1 MKASLH
7 RVLGLL
13 LLPLLVILSW
23 SGTLSL
29 YRAELDLWL
38 TPALQQTQRLGV
50 PAIAI
55 AADNRAVIDNHTA
68 PDSKSE
74 QARQFALALQ
84 YQQQVA
90 PQAAGLYLEFASARK
105 PYLTVHLRQAGSW
118 QLQQS
123 WLALADG
130 QPLTALQTVQ
140 PGPSA
145 QQVGSWFFSL
155 HYQLLG
161 LLGRHGQTL
170 ALAVA
175 FAALWLSLAGV
186 WLWWRR
192 RRQAAVSA
200 LQWHQ
205 WLGVLSLPW
214 LGWFF
219 GSALFT
225 QFGNWQTDLAQHAGL
240 SPAQYF
246 AALYPQP
253 VIAAPAALPA
263 DLAASA
269 AAVLA
274 QARWPVGKI
283 QLDYE
288 SQRFLLTQDVASQFG
303 SAIAQLQQQ
312 SFSLAGTAL
321 PQAPYSSQP
330 VWQLRNWFY
339 ALHQAAFAGP
349 LLRSGLF
356 FGGVV
361 TVLMLLAAAELV
373 GRRIG
378 YLWLMRASTTGFVLA
393 TVMVLALH
401 AAGVTVLGVTS
412 LGVTSLGVTTLGV
425 TTLGVTS
432 LAPGTLLAI
441 CWCVA
446 ALLCWPGRYR
456 RLAGQAAVG

>member
-29 YRAELDLWL
+29 YRAELDQAL
-38 TPALQQTQRLGV
+38 TPALQQTQRLAV
-50 PAIAI
+50 PSSVAS
-55 AADNRAVIDNHTA
+55 AAANRAALDNRAAID
-68 PDSKSE
+68 SSGE

-90 PQAAGLYLEFASARK
+90 PQAAALYLEFASIRK

-145 QQVGSWFFSL
+145 QQIGSWFFSL

-161 LLGRHGQTL
+161 VLGRHGQTV
-170 ALAVA
+170 ALVLA

-186 WLWWRR
+186 WLWWQR
-192 RRQAAVSA
+192 RRQAAGAA

-214 LGWFF
+214 IGWFF

-225 QFGNWQTDLAQHAGL
+225 QFGNWQPDLAQHAGL

-253 VIAAPAALPA
+253 AVLAPTAMPA
-263 DLAASA
+263 DLAVSA
-269 AAVLA
+269 AAVLG
-274 QARWPVGKI
+274 QASWPVGKI

-312 SFSLAGTAL
+312 SFSLQGIAL

-356 FGGVV
+356 LGGVA

-378 YLWLMRASTTGFVLA
+378 YLWLLRASTTGFVLA
-393 TVMVLALH
+393 SVMVLALR
-401 AAGVTVLGVTS
+401 AAGMPALDVTGLP
-412 LGVTSLGVTTLGV
+412 
-425 TTLGVTS
+425 
-432 LAPGTLLAI
+432 PGALFTI

-446 ALLCWPGRYR
+446 ALLCRPALYGKGHRKR
-456 RLAGQAAVG
+456 G

>member
-38 TPALQQTQRLGV
+38 TPALQQTQQLAV
-50 PAIAI
+50 PSMANAAI
-55 AADNRAVIDNHTA
+55 V
-68 PDSKSE
+68 SKSE
-74 QARQFALALQ
+74 QARQFVLALQ

-90 PQAAGLYLEFASARK
+90 PQAAALYLEFASARK

-130 QPLTALQTVQ
+130 QPLTAWQTVQ

-161 LLGRHGQTL
+161 LLGRHGQTV
-170 ALAVA
+170 ALVLA
-175 FAALWLSLAGV
+175 FATLWLSLAGV
-186 WLWWRR
+186 WLWWQR
-192 RRQAAVSA
+192 RRQAAGLA

-205 WLGVLSLPW
+205 WLGLLSLPW

-225 QFGNWQTDLAQHAGL
+225 QFGNWQPDLAQHAGL
-240 SPAQYF
+240 SPAHYF

-253 VIAAPAALPA
+253 AVAAAAAMPA

-269 AAVLA
+269 ASVLE
-274 QARWPVGKI
+274 QVSWPVGKI

-288 SQRFLLTQDVASQFG
+288 SQHFLLTQDVASQFG
-303 SAIAQLQQQ
+303 SAVAQLQQQ
-312 SFSLAGTAL
+312 SFSLQGTAL
-321 PQAPYSSQP
+321 PQASYSSQP

-349 LLRSGLF
+349 VLRFCLF
-356 FGGVV
+356 IGGCGVL
-361 TVLMLLAAAELV
+361 LMLLSAAELV
-373 GRRIG
+373 GRRLG
-378 YLWLMRASTTGFVLA
+378 CLWVMRASTTGFVLA
-393 TVMVLALH
+393 SVVFVGAAFFWPGYALLPLFS
-401 AAGVTVLGVTS
+401 ACWA
-412 LGVTSLGVTTLGV
+412 
-425 TTLGVTS
+425 
-432 LAPGTLLAI
+432 LAI
-441 CWCVA
+441 ICCK
-446 ALLCWPGRYR
+446 PGGYR
-456 RLAGQAAVG
+456 LGSTR

>member
-29 YRAELDLWL
+29 YRAELDQAL
-38 TPALQQTQRLGV
+38 TPALQQTQRLAV
-50 PAIAI
+50 PSSVASAAANHAAI
-55 AADNRAVIDNHTA
+55 
-68 PDSKSE
+68 DSKNE

-90 PQAAGLYLEFASARK
+90 PQAAALYLEFASTRK
-105 PYLTVHLRQAGSW
+105 PYLTVHLRQVGSW

-140 PGPSA
+140 PGPST

-161 LLGRHGQTL
+161 LLGRYGQTV
-170 ALAVA
+170 ALVLA

-186 WLWWRR
+186 WLWWQR
-192 RRQAAVSA
+192 RRQPAGFA

-225 QFGNWQTDLAQHAGL
+225 QFGHWQPDLAQHAGL

-253 VIAAPAALPA
+253 AVAAAAAMPA
-263 DLAASA
+263 DLAVSA
-269 AAVLA
+269 AAVLG
-274 QARWPVGKI
+274 QASWPVGKI

-303 SAIAQLQQQ
+303 SVIAQLQQQ
-312 SFSLAGTAL
+312 SFSLQGIAL

-356 FGGVV
+356 LGGVA

-378 YLWLMRASTTGFVLA
+378 YLWLLRASTIGFVLA
-393 TVMVLALH
+393 TGMLLAVK
-401 AAGVTVLGVTS
+401 AAGVALPGIA
-412 LGVTSLGVTTLGV
+412 LPD
-425 TTLGVTS
+425 
-432 LAPGTLLAI
+432 AGTLPPGALFTI

-446 ALLCWPGRYR
+446 AMLCCPALYGKGHRKR
-456 RLAGQAAVG
+456 G

>member
-29 YRAELDLWL
+29 YRAELDRAL
-38 TPALQQTQRLGV
+38 TPALQQTQPLDV
-50 PAIAI
+50 PPAPVAT
-55 AADNRAVIDNHTA
+55 AQHTA

-90 PQAAGLYLEFASARK
+90 PQAAAVYLEFASARK

-130 QPLTALQTVQ
+130 QPFTALQTVQ

-186 WLWWRR
+186 WLWWQR
-192 RRQAAVSA
+192 RRQAAGAA

-214 LGWFF
+214 IGWFF

-225 QFGNWQTDLAQHAGL
+225 QFGNWQPDLAQHAGL

-246 AALYPQP
+246 ATLYPQP
-253 VIAAPAALPA
+253 AVTAPAARPA

-303 SAIAQLQQQ
+303 RDIAQLQQQ
-312 SFSLAGTAL
+312 SFNLQGTAL

-349 LLRSGLF
+349 VLRVCLF
-356 FGGVV
+356 FGGLI

-373 GRRIG
+373 GRRSG
-378 YLWLMRASTTGFVLA
+378 YLWLLRASTTGFVLA
-393 TVMVLALH
+393 SVM
-401 AAGVTVLGVTS
+401 
-412 LGVTSLGVTTLGV
+412 
-425 TTLGVTS
+425 
-432 LAPGTLLAI
+432 LLAVRATGLSALAHGSALVC
-441 CWCVA
+441 CWIVA
-446 ALLCWPGRYR
+446 GFLCWPTLYR
-456 RLAGQAAVG
+456 RSHPGQTC